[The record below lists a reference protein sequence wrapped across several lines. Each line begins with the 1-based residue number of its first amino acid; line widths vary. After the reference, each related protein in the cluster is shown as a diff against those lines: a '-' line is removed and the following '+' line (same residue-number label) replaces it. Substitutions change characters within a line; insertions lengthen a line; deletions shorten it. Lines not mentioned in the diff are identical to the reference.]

1 MTQQLNEVQ
10 TRERLVLSVI
20 AQIQRD
26 LYDNDLNPL
35 FDMLLEI
42 DSKYL
47 QGFLDEAHKVGKM
60 TGQPYIVTKLEE

>member
-1 MTQQLNEVQ
+1 MTQQQNEVQ

-26 LYDNDLNPL
+26 LYDNEIEPL

-42 DSKYL
+42 DSRYL
-47 QGFLDEAHKVGKM
+47 QGFLTEAEHQEHM
-60 TGQPYIVTKLEE
+60 RYN

>member
-1 MTQQLNEVQ
+1 MTQQLNEEQ

-26 LYDNDLNPL
+26 LYDNELNPL

-47 QGFLDEAHKVGKM
+47 QGFLTEAKRQEQM
-60 TGQPYIVTKLEE
+60 RYN